1 MPNTQ
6 ETLRKFQVF
15 RNGGSPIISSPA
27 EIKDSV
33 AQLISGGA
41 LSLKDGELID
51 VRYKSSREDTEIKSL
66 LGVAYVDQERQDEL
80 SIAWTSSTSDFSIV
94 SGNETYAT
102 IQLNIEPNGEGGWR
116 IASTINPNS
125 LRFNSSTASGVTTYT
140 LQVKNNSGDTWVN
153 TNATFTV
160 DVEKFVDKMEIVSGT
175 WDTSVTPHVFKPS
188 ARGKDLAI
196 ELDYSIGGASS
207 TVYVEIPQSVYMEAI
222 VSGDVWVSNGTP
234 STTTSGH
241 TYIRLQNEAGEYVY
255 VDVTTLV
262 NVITSITGE
271 ANLNGNTSYV
281 AVHAT
286 TNNGAVTLSSEL
298 KHSTVSVDSNADSL
312 TGTDGVLTNSNLSS
326 IESYVDNYD
335 CGTYTF
341 GS

>member
-15 RNGGSPIISSPA
+15 RNGGTPIISTPSD
-27 EIKDSV
+27 IKVSV
-33 AQLISGGA
+33 ASLISSG
-41 LSLKDGELID
+41 SLVLNDGELID
-51 VRYKSSREDTEIKSL
+51 VRYKFNSEDTVIRSL
-66 LGVAYVDQERQDEL
+66 FGVAYVDHDNQDAL

-94 SGNETYAT
+94 SSNETYAT

-116 IASTINPNS
+116 IASTVNPNS

-140 LQVKNNSGDTWVN
+140 LQVKNNSDNNWVDTD
-153 TNATFTV
+153 ATFTV
-160 DVEKFVDKMEIVSGT
+160 DVEKFVNEMKIVTGT
-175 WDTSVTPHVFKPS
+175 WDTSQMPHVFTPS
-188 ARGKDLAI
+188 ASGKDLAI

-207 TVYVEIPQSVYMEAI
+207 IVYVEIPQSVYMEAI
-222 VSGDVWVSNGTP
+222 TGGDVWVSDGSVA
-234 STTTSGH
+234 STTIGH
-241 TYIRLQNEAGEYVY
+241 TYIRLMNEAGEYVY

-262 NVITSITGE
+262 NVITSVTGE
-271 ANLNGNTSYV
+271 AALNGNTSYV

-298 KHSTVSVDSNADSL
+298 KHSTVSVNSNDSL
-312 TGTDGVLTNSNLSS
+312 TGTDGVLTNSNLSA